1 MPEPKLEV
9 RLLHSHSER
18 VAAGAV
24 AARALRDDP
33 LFVYLHGDDPLARMA
48 GAYGAFREPVRTLEG
63 GQGLRRLLRSTRAA
77 VDVRPAPTV
86 WGALLSGDVIG
97 TAAAAAPGACFVDM
111 LPADVRT
118 ERTGPEG
125 APGSPDRL
133 ARVMYE
139 LSTNH
144 STERHWHVGP
154 VGVEPGLQGRGVG
167 AKVMRLLCDAMDHN
181 GEIAFLETEK
191 PENVVFYRRL
201 GFEVTSESELTGLHT
216 WFMRRDPQRG

>member
-33 LFVYLHGDDPLARMA
+33 LFMYLHGDDPLARMA
-48 GAYGAFREPVRTLEG
+48 GAYGAFREPVRSPEG
-63 GQGLRRLLRSTRAA
+63 GHGLRRLLRSTRAA
-77 VDVRPAPTV
+77 VDLRPAPTV
-86 WGALLSGDVIG
+86 WGALLGGDVIG

-111 LPADVRT
+111 LPADIRT
-118 ERTGPEG
+118 EPTGPEG

-139 LSTNH
+139 LCTNH

-167 AKVMRLLCDAMDHN
+167 AKVMQRLCDAMDHN

>member
-1 MPEPKLEV
+1 VPESTLDV
-9 RLLHSHSER
+9 RLLRSHSER

-33 LFVYLHGDDPLARMA
+33 LFTYLHGDDPLARMA
-48 GAYGAFREPVRTLEG
+48 GAYGAFREPVRTPDG
-63 GQGLRRLLRSTRAA
+63 GQGLRRLLRSTRSAI
-77 VDVRPAPTV
+77 DPRPAPIV
-86 WGALLSGDVIG
+86 WGALLNGDVIG
-97 TAAAAAPGACFVDM
+97 TAAAAAPGSCFVDM
-111 LPADVRT
+111 LPTDVRI
-118 ERTGPEG
+118 EPKGSEG

-133 ARVMYE
+133 ARVMHE
-139 LSTNH
+139 LCTNH
-144 STERHWHVGP
+144 SMERHWHVGP

-167 AKVMRLLCDAMDHN
+167 AKVMRLLCDAMDQN

-216 WFMRRDPQRG
+216 WFMRRAPQRT